1 MDLGEWIGA
10 IVLIISIVG
19 AAFSEKKKK
28 DTSDNTQPPRSP
40 RSKSSGMRTRA
51 ASSFSYLF
59 DMEELEETYDREYDN
74 PSKPYYKEDSQAP
87 VKTVNSVS
95 AVPPLPA
102 VPAVEGERVTDDTP
116 PLPSPSMGTIPS
128 STPFSLRD
136 KDALRRA
143 IILSE
148 ILPPK
153 F

>member
-1 MDLGEWIGA
+1 MDLGDWIGA

-28 DTSDNTQPPRSP
+28 DTSDNTRRAPSP
-40 RSKSSGMRTRA
+40 GSKRSGMRSQA
-51 ASSFSYLF
+51 ASSLSYLF
-59 DMEELEETYDREYDN
+59 DMEELEETYERDSHNHSE
-74 PSKPYYKEDSQAP
+74 PYYKEDSQAP
-87 VKTVNSVS
+87 AKTVNTVS
-95 AVPPLPA
+95 AAPPIPA
-102 VPAVEGERVTDDTP
+102 IPVVEGERVTVDTP
-116 PLPSPSMGTIPS
+116 PLPSPAMDTIPS
-128 STPFSLRD
+128 SAPFSLRD